1 MQLAI
6 DTSTDVAGLALSCD
20 GKVKAELVWC
30 CERGHTVELW
40 PNLTRLMDMTSTDI
54 RSIDTIVV
62 AKGPGSF
69 NGLRVGLSAAKG
81 IAFCLNAS
89 LIGIGTLEVEAYPF
103 ASSGFPICPI
113 HNAGR
118 GEIATALYRM
128 GISGWH
134 CMVEEGISTMD
145 VLCAQTNE
153 KTIFCGEPSPA
164 MEEELVRCLGDIA
177 IIPSVISRLRR
188 PGHLAELGWHR
199 LQMGQLDDPG
209 ILQPLYLRQPPITK
223 PKHKTIKK

>member
-6 DTSTDVAGLALSCD
+6 DTSTDVAGIALSCD
-20 GKVKAELVWC
+20 GEVKAELVWC
-30 CERGHTVELW
+30 CERGHTIELW
-40 PNLTRLMDMTSTDI
+40 PNLMRLIDMTRTDI
-54 RSIDTIVV
+54 RSIDAVVV

-81 IAFCLNAS
+81 ISFCLNAFV
-89 LIGIGTLEVEAYPF
+89 IGVSTLEVEAYPF

-128 GISGWH
+128 GSSGWH
-134 CMVEEGISTMD
+134 CMVEEGISTID
-145 VLCAQTNE
+145 VLCSRTNE
-153 KTIFCGEPSPA
+153 KTIFCGELSPA
-164 MEEELVRCLGDIA
+164 MEDELIRCLDDSA
-177 IIPSVISRLRR
+177 IIPGATSRLRR
-188 PGHLAELGWHR
+188 PGHLAKLGWQR
-199 LQMGQLDDPG
+199 LQKGQMDDPG
-209 ILQPLYLRQPPITK
+209 MLQPLYLRQPPITK